1 MNMKKNNRSAQ
12 RNLRMNSSF
21 SHLGISLLA
30 LLLSPA
36 LLAANLQALDVAAL
50 PGDRVELKLS
60 FDEPVLAP
68 RGYTIEQPA
77 RIALDF
83 PGVSNKLGA
92 KNRELGV
99 GNARSVTVV
108 EAKDRTRLIINLT
121 NLAPYNTRVE
131 GNNLYVV
138 VGEGAKTNAVA
149 VPSLAAAA
157 PAVSTAA
164 ESKVYAP
171 ASRAISN
178 IDFQRGEQGEGN
190 VVITLSDASV
200 SPNIQEQGGK
210 IRLDFAKTQLP
221 EPLRVRL
228 DVKDFATPVQFVS
241 ATGTAD
247 QASIVIEPTGFYDYL
262 AYQAD
267 NKLTLSIKPLAED
280 EVEKRK
286 TERFAYTGEKLSLN
300 FQDIDVRSV
309 LQLIADFTDLNLV
322 ASDTVSGNITL
333 RLQNVPW
340 DQALDLVLKTK
351 GLDKRKVGN
360 VLLVAPADEIAARER
375 QELEA
380 QKQIA
385 ELAPLR
391 RELIQVNYAKASDMA
406 KLFQSVTSA
415 EGAVDER
422 GSITVDDRTNSII
435 AYQTQDRLDEL
446 RRIVAQLDVAV
457 RQVMIEARI
466 VEANVDYDKALG
478 VRWGG
483 NFWSGDQWSA
493 WGQDGNL
500 GVGADPDAADRKTA
514 GLPPATVGRFRG
526 VPTNPVNTPFVD
538 LGVAG
543 TSGIGIGFITDN
555 VLLDLQLSAME
566 KTGSGEVV
574 SQPKVVTADKET
586 AKILKG
592 TEVPY
597 QEASS
602 SGATTTSFKEAALS
616 LEVTPQITP
625 DNRIIME
632 VKVTKDA
639 PDFSVTASTGGVPAI
654 QKNEV
659 NAKVLVADGETIV
672 IGGVFSNTQAKS
684 VDKVPFLGDLPFIG
698 RVFRRDVVQDKKSEL
713 LVFLTPRIMNNQ
725 AIAVSR

>member
-1 MNMKKNNRSAQ
+1 
-12 RNLRMNSSF
+12 MNSSL
-21 SHLGISLLA
+21 SRLSVALLA
-30 LLLSPA
+30 ALLSPA
-36 LLAANLQALDVAAL
+36 VLAANLQDLNVASL

-60 FDEPVLAP
+60 FDEPVTAP

-77 RIALDF
+77 RIALDL
-83 PGVSNKLGA
+83 PGVSNKLGS

-99 GNARSVTVV
+99 GNARSVTIV
-108 EAKDRTRLIINLT
+108 EAKDRTRLIVNLT
-121 NLAPYNTRVE
+121 SLAPYSTRVE
-131 GNNLYVV
+131 GNDLYVL
-138 VGEGAKTNAVA
+138 VGDSSAVA
-149 VPSLAAAA
+149 SRPSA
-157 PAVSTAA
+157 S
-164 ESKVYAP
+164 AP
-171 ASRAISN
+171 ASVAAVPPKKTYGPQAKAISN

-190 VVITLSDASV
+190 IVITLSDASV
-200 SPNIQEQGGK
+200 SPDIQEQGGK
-210 IRLDFAKTQLP
+210 IRLDFAKTELP
-221 EPLRVRL
+221 ESLRVRL

-241 ATGTAD
+241 ATGSAD
-247 QASIVIEPTGFYDYL
+247 KTSIVIEPVGLYDYL
-262 AYQAD
+262 AYQTE
-267 NKLTLSIKPLAED
+267 NKLTLSVKPLTQDDVERRKAEL
-280 EVEKRK
+280 
-286 TERFAYTGEKLSLN
+286 FAYTGEKLSLN

-322 ASDTVSGNITL
+322 ASDTVAGNITL

-351 GLDKRKVGN
+351 GLDKRQVGN

-375 QELEA
+375 QELES

-391 RELIQVNYAKASDMA
+391 RELIQVNYAKAADMA

-415 EGAVDER
+415 DGSADVR
-422 GSITVDDRTNSII
+422 GSVTVDDRTNSII
-435 AYQTQDRLDEL
+435 AYQTQERLDEL
-446 RRIVAQLDVAV
+446 RRIIAQLDIPV

-466 VEANVDYDKALG
+466 VEANVNYDKALG

-483 NFWSGDQWSA
+483 ASRRGNWSLYGKDGATSFDD
-493 WGQDGNL
+493 GQ
-500 GVGADPDAADRKTA
+500 AF
-514 GLPPATVGRFRG
+514 LPGSDTVGDFTLEDG
-526 VPTNPVNTPFVD
+526 VAPVPFVD
-538 LGVAG
+538 MGVAG
-543 TSGIGIGFITDN
+543 STSGIGIGFLTDN
-555 VLLDLQLSAME
+555 LVLDLQLSAME
-566 KTGSGEVV
+566 SSGNGEIV

-592 TEVPY
+592 QEVPY

-639 PDFSVTASTGGVPAI
+639 PDFQRAINGVPPI
-654 QKNEV
+654 NKNEV
-659 NAKVLVADGETIV
+659 NAKVLVSDGETIV
-672 IGGVFSNTQAKS
+672 IGGVFENTQTKA
-684 VDKVPFLGDLPFIG
+684 VEKVPFLGDMPYLG
-698 RVFRRDVVQDKKSEL
+698 RLFRRDIVRDNKTEL

-725 AIAVSR
+725 AIAVNR